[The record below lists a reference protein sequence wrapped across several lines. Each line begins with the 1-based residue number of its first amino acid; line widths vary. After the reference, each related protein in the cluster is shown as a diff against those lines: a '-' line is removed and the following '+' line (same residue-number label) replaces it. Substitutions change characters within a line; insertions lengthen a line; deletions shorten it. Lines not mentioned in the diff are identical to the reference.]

1 MEQKHVYIEA
11 NMRKECIYLL
21 VIDYADRSGNSGQTI
36 EAYAKK
42 EAAKRAYDNCVKE
55 TKKGDYPAYFD
66 SDGNF
71 KEDEYGD
78 IFTCNEL
85 IGKPKGELFSF
96 YETGCYKTEH
106 YTVYWK
112 EQEIIA

>member
-1 MEQKHVYIEA
+1 MEKKCV
-11 NMRKECIYLL
+11 YLL
-21 VIDYADRSGNSGQTI
+21 VIDYADRSGNSDQTI

-42 EAAKRAYDNCVKE
+42 EAAKAAYDKCVRESKV
-55 TKKGDYPAYFD
+55 GDYPEYFD

-71 KEDEYGD
+71 NEDEYGD
-78 IFTCNEL
+78 IFTCDEFV
-85 IGKPKGELFSF
+85 GGPEGESFSF
-96 YETGCYKTEH
+96 YEDGCYKTEH

>member
-1 MEQKHVYIEA
+1 MAK
-11 NMRKECIYLL
+11 KCIYLV

-78 IFTCNEL
+78 IFTCDEL

>member
-1 MEQKHVYIEA
+1 MEKKCV
-11 NMRKECIYLL
+11 YLL
-21 VIDYADRSGNSGQTI
+21 VIDYADRSGDNGQTI

-42 EAAKRAYDNCVKE
+42 EAAKAVYDKCVGESKI
-55 TKKGDYPAYFD
+55 GDYPEYFD
-66 SDGNF
+66 NEGNF

-78 IFTCNEL
+78 IFTCDEL
-85 IGKPKGELFSF
+85 IGEPEGELFSF
-96 YETGCYKTEH
+96 YEDGCYKTEH

>member
-1 MEQKHVYIEA
+1 MAK
-11 NMRKECIYLL
+11 KCIYLV
-21 VIDYADRSGNSGQTI
+21 VIDYADRSGNNDQTI
-36 EAYAKK
+36 KAFERQESAK
-42 EAAKRAYDNCVKE
+42 ALYDTCVKE
-55 TKKGDYPAYFD
+55 TKLNDYPEYFD

-78 IFTCNEL
+78 VFVCDEF
-85 IGKPKGELFSF
+85 IGGPEGESFSF
-96 YETGCYKTEH
+96 YEDGYYKTEH

>member
-1 MEQKHVYIEA
+1 MAK
-11 NMRKECIYLL
+11 KSIYLV
-21 VIDYADRSGNSGQTI
+21 VIDYVDRSGNSDQTI
-36 EAYAKK
+36 KAFEHQESAK
-42 EAAKRAYDNCVKE
+42 ALYDTCVKE
-55 TKKGDYPAYFD
+55 TKLNDYPEYFD

-78 IFTCNEL
+78 VFVCDEF
-85 IGKPKGELFSF
+85 IGGPEGESFSF
-96 YETGCYKTEH
+96 YENGYYKTEH